1 MVRFRTQREVSEY
14 LWKNPN
20 DRSLIS
26 RLISKWK
33 VEKISWGYEVKSVA
47 NTTQL
52 EEQNVVITTLQGKI
66 RDLEKKLAE
75 KEQEYNKKCNTSVTS
90 VTDDG
95 LLDHIALLYTYIEN
109 KNEFMNKVIQSYFD
123 KFSWEY
129 DWDWAKEKIYKIYQ
143 YNEDA
148 SEKEELEYIKSLIS

>member
-26 RLISKWK
+26 RLIAKWK
-33 VEKISWGYEVKSVA
+33 VKKISWGYEVESVA

-66 RDLEKKLAE
+66 KDLEKRLAE
-75 KEQEYNKKCNTSVTS
+75 KEQECNKKCNTS

-129 DWDWAKEKIYKIYQ
+129 DWDWAKDKIYKIYQ